1 MTKEYRNYTC
11 EHGHNWTLYRNTTD
25 EEKPEEVF
33 CPEGHEMVMRFR
45 HNVIDDAQITL
56 RPAGRI
62 INSITQQESKRGRYY
77 VVISSQNSDEEFV
90 TDVTYRWEEAC
101 AFARKFDKRAFSWVQ
116 KYWSKIKQ

>member
-1 MTKEYRNYTC
+1 MTKEYRRYIC
-11 EHGHNWTLYRNTTD
+11 DHGHQWVLYKDSTD
-25 EEKPEEVF
+25 EEKPAEKF
-33 CPEGHEMVMRFR
+33 CPEGHESVTLSREAA
-45 HNVIDDAQITL
+45 IDDAQITL
-56 RPAGRI
+56 RPAGVI
-62 INSITQQESKRGRYY
+62 VDTITNQEAMRGRYY